1 MLCNIG
7 DILICTK
14 EVNMQCLEMSN
25 PDFNIKVGDIYIVTD
40 KDDYPEENDCHW
52 YELTSKDKKLV
63 LNAWNDA
70 PDHMIVDECFKRMED
85 KQNKKIRYIEQ

>member
-1 MLCNIG
+1 MLYNIG
-7 DILICTK
+7 DMLICTK

-52 YELTSKDKKLV
+52 YELTSKDKILV
-63 LNAWNDA
+63 LNAWNDVS
-70 PDHMIVDECFKRMED
+70 DHMIVDQSFR
-85 KQNKKIRYIEQ
+85 KIENEEGSI